1 MGKVTIDVDWLGRN
15 YLKITI
21 VILLL
26 LVAFQC
32 NSNHE
37 LTVASASDKK
47 EAKTSKKNAL
57 EFEKIAVNL
66 AKKEILYKDTIKK
79 QKENDNKY
87 QKQITEN
94 KVQVVY
100 LKQKVKDFKPTEIA
114 NWVKDY
120 YKAQGSQVFT
130 TNLGTVVKDTIGKAI
145 ITDLI
150 DRDGLKAENGLL
162 NQRIEVKDSTIN
174 TYQNYVDLK
183 SKQIEALQSANSENK
198 KATEYTENALK
209 NTEKAFRKEKNKN
222 LLVKTALGV
231 AIAKIIYSSIKK

>member
-47 EAKTSKKNAL
+47 EAKKHKDNA
-57 EFEKIAVNL
+57 EKFEKEAKNL
-66 AKKEILYKDTIKK
+66 AEKEIRYKDTIAFLNK
-79 QKENDNKY
+79 QD
-87 QKQITEN
+87 QKHVAEILEN
-94 KVQVVY
+94 KTQVVY
-100 LKQKVKDFKPTEIA
+100 LKEKVKEFKSTEIA

-150 DRDGLKAENGLL
+150 DRDGLKVENGLL

-209 NTEKAFRKEKNKN
+209 NTEKAFKKEKLKTNFWKLIGIGALTASGY
-222 LLVKTALGV
+222 LL
-231 AIAKIIYSSIKK
+231 IAK